1 MKLLIV
7 DDNIEMRRMLKNIYD
22 QYFMEITEC
31 SDGDEAVKTYTTFK
45 PDWVFMDI
53 KMNRMDGIEATEE
66 IIKKFPEAKIII
78 VSQYNDEDT
87 IQASLKSGAVQ
98 FVNKDNLLAI
108 EDIIKKP

>member
-1 MKLLIV
+1 MKLLIA
-7 DDNIEMRRMLKNIYD
+7 DDNIEMRQMLKSIYYK
-22 QYFMEITEC
+22 YFAEIFEC
-31 SDGDEAVKTYTTFK
+31 SDGDEAVKTFTEFK

-53 KMNRMDGIEATEE
+53 KMKRMDGIKATEE
-66 IIKKFPEAKIII
+66 IIKKYPHAKIII

-108 EDIIKKP
+108 EDIIK